1 VNLDNFKK
9 FTRLASIFGLLITIV
24 FSIVTASL
32 LQMGTLHRTTTE
44 INDDWLPSVEVANKL
59 NTATANF
66 RIAQLQHVLSSN
78 SSNMASIEKPY

>member
-32 LQMGTLHRTTTE
+32 LQMGTLHRTTTK

-66 RIAQLQHVLSSN
+66 RTAQLQHVLSSN